1 MKLITGYLGNDLQL
15 EGNLS
20 SIESLRID
28 CTYIGNI
35 TSEDMIIVGALGK
48 IKGDLLA
55 PIIRVDGLV
64 DGNLKASKLVELM
77 KNAKM
82 KGNIFTPVG
91 GLEMRIGSNFQGNFI
106 MEIIKLPQ
114 KITS

>member
-15 EGNLS
+15 EGSLS
-20 SIESLRID
+20 TSESLRID
-28 CTYIGNI
+28 CTYVGNI
-35 TSEDMIIVGALGK
+35 SSENTIIVGAFGK
-48 IKGDLLA
+48 IRGDIQA
-55 PIIRVDGLV
+55 PVIRIDGWV

-91 GLEMRIGSNFQGNFI
+91 GLEMRIGSNFEGNFI
-106 MEIIKLPQ
+106 MDFVK
-114 KITS
+114 